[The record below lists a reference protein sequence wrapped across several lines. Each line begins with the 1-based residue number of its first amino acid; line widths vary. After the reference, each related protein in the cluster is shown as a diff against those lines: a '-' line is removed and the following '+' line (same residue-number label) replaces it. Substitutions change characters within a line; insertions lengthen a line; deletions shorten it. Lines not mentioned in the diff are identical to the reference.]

1 MAIKKM
7 SESKYGVVEYII
19 TSEEDVNELPT
30 KGLTTSS
37 IAKLINEDG
46 TVRIFI
52 YYNENLENNEE
63 GIWFE
68 I

>member
-46 TVRIFI
+46 TIRIFI

>member
-1 MAIKKM
+1 MRKFEFV
-7 SESKYGVVEYII
+7 SRY
-19 TSEEDVNELPT
+19 NET
-30 KGLTTSS
+30 R
-37 IAKLINEDG
+37 KLINEDG
-46 TVRIFI
+46 TIRIFI

>member
-7 SESKYGVVEYII
+7 SESKYGVAEYII

-30 KGLTTSS
+30 KGLTPSS

-46 TVRIFI
+46 TIRIFI

>member
-7 SESKYGVVEYII
+7 SESKYGVAEYII
-19 TSEEDVNELPT
+19 TSEEDVNELPI

-37 IAKLINEDG
+37 TAKLINEDG
-46 TVRIFI
+46 TIRIFI
-52 YYNENLENNEE
+52 YYNENLKKNEE

>member
-7 SESKYGVVEYII
+7 SESKYGVAEYII
-19 TSEEDVNELPT
+19 TSEEDVNKLPT

>member
-30 KGLTTSS
+30 KGLTASS

-46 TVRIFI
+46 TIRIFI

-63 GIWFE
+63 GILFE